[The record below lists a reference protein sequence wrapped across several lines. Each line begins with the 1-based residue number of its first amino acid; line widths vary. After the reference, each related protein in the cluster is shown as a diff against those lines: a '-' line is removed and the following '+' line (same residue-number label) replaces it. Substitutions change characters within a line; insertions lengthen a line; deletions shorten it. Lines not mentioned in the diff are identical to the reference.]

1 MTGISAKLMSAEDVR
16 RSLSVRDLTDEAQG
30 PHAMQILLCDIE
42 ALREAWGCE
51 VLVHRESP
59 IVSTEENYDKLHYP
73 PEGASRD
80 ARYTRYLNGQTI
92 LRTQTSV
99 MIPGLLRRLAQRRE
113 PWSDVLLVC
122 PGLVY
127 RRDAI
132 DRVHTG
138 EPHQM
143 DLWRIKEGPALSAED
158 LSEMLGLLTSATLPK
173 HEVHTVPA
181 EHPYTTDGL
190 QIDAWD
196 PSGSEWVEI
205 GECGMMLPD
214 LLRENGLDPIRVTGL
229 AMGVGLD
236 RLLMLRKGMEDI
248 RLLRSDDPRIVDQM
262 LDLSPYRPVSDQPAI
277 RRDLSIAVPDDR
289 TAEELGDRVREALGQ
304 RSELVEGVEVISETT
319 YDDLPPAA
327 VERLGIS
334 SGQKNTLLRV
344 VLRDLRCALT
354 DEEANKLRDEVYAAV
369 HEGAVWQWASRSRRT
384 TEGCSPTMRCRATVD
399 VPPAA
404 ARRGPPRNW

>member
-1 MTGISAKLMSAEDVR
+1 MMTAVSTKLMHAKDVR

-30 PHAMQILLCDIE
+30 PHAMQILLREVVE
-42 ALREAWGCE
+42 ALREAWCCE

-59 IVSTEENYDKLHYP
+59 IVSVEENYDTLHYP

-80 ARYTRYLNGQTI
+80 ARYTRYLNGRTI

-99 MIPGLLRRLAQRRE
+99 MIPGLLRWLAQRRE
-113 PWSDVLLVC
+113 PWMDVLLVC

-132 DRVHTG
+132 DRLHTG

-143 DLWRIKEGPALSAED
+143 DLWRIKEGPVFSAET
-158 LSEMLGLLTSATLPK
+158 LSEMVGLLASAALPE
-173 HEVHTVPA
+173 HEVRTVPA

-196 PSGSEWVEI
+196 PSGSEWVEV
-205 GECGMMLPD
+205 GECGMALPD
-214 LLRENGLDPIRVTGL
+214 LLRENSLDPTRVTGL
-229 AMGVGLD
+229 AMGLGLD

-248 RLLRSDDPRIVDQM
+248 RLLRSDDPRVVDQM
-262 LDLSPYRPVSDQPAI
+262 LDLSPYHPVSDQPAI
-277 RRDLSIAVPDDR
+277 RRDLSIAVPEDR

-304 RSELVEGVEVISETT
+304 RSELVESVEVLSETA
-319 YDDLPPAA
+319 YGDLPPAA

-334 SGQKNTLLRV
+334 SGQKNALLRV
-344 VLRDLRCALT
+344 VLRNLRRALT

-369 HEGAVWQWASRSRRT
+369 HEGTAWQWASRSGRT
-384 TEGCSPTMRCRATVD
+384 T
-399 VPPAA
+399 
-404 ARRGPPRNW
+404 